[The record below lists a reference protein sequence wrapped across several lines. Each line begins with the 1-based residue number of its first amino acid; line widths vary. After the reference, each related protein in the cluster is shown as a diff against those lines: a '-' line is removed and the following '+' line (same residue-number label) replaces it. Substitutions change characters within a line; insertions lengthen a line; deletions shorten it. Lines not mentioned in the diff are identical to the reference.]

1 MSSRLYITD
10 ITTGSISAQL
20 IDEDFGKHA
29 NDLPIFSFYETL
41 QMKLGISSG
50 LIVEKSSA
58 ILGRALCSCWLKFE
72 CLMNNLMVSQ
82 SKDSILDEKEFST
95 SMQIIGIFANSIVQ
109 MIETM

>member
-1 MSSRLYITD
+1 ML
-10 ITTGSISAQL
+10 AQ
-20 IDEDFGKHA
+20 I
-29 NDLPIFSFYETL
+29 
-41 QMKLGISSG
+41 
-50 LIVEKSSA
+50 
-58 ILGRALCSCWLKFE
+58 RFE